1 MAEPQAAMDDF
12 LHGGQV
18 SDMTEEIN
26 ILKKKMRELE
36 GLSVPAAESLL
47 YYANSTY
54 YALPDNLAHD
64 IFSFTI
70 AGGDLSTNHI
80 IEGEVTFLHSGDGSA
95 GHIIT
100 FTLTYKL
107 TAISFAIVVPTTGSV
122 TDQVIKIYFSI
133 SGNGATNAQY
143 MTCAANRFD
152 QAGDSNSVSGTAAVD
167 STANETAKIT
177 AQRNDAS
184 CGGKFIY
191 GRVFLIQP

>member
-1 MAEPQAAMDDF
+1 MAEKQTAQDDF
-12 LHGGQV
+12 LHGGQI

-36 GLSVPAAESLL
+36 GLSVPTAESIL

-64 IFSFTI
+64 IFSFTLT
-70 AGGDLSTNHI
+70 GGDLSTNHI
-80 IEGEVTFLHSGDGSA
+80 IEGEVTFLHNGDGSA
-95 GHIIT
+95 GHTIT

-107 TAISFAIVVPTTGSV
+107 TAISFIIDVPTTGAV

-133 SGNGATNAQY
+133 SGNGATNSQY
-143 MTCAANRFD
+143 MTVSANRFD
-152 QAGDSNSVSGTAAVD
+152 QTGDSDSVSGTAAVD
-167 STANETAKIT
+167 STVNETAKIT

-191 GRVFLIQP
+191 GRVFLIEP